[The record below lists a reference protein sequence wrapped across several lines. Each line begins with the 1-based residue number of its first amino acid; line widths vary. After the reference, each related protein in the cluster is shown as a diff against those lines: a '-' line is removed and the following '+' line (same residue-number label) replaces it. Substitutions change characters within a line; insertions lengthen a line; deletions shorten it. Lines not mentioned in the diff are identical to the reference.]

1 MARIKLEPPHWVD
14 FATELTIRVTD
25 INYGGHLGHQE
36 LIGLLHEARVQYF
49 AHYDQTETGRD
60 GEPGII
66 MNDLAINYRSEA
78 FLGETLQISMAGAE
92 PWRAGFDLYYTVNA
106 ISPDTGT
113 APRRVAVAKTG
124 LTFFD
129 YDARKL
135 ASLPAAWAARLT
147 RPLQDQA
154 V

>member
-1 MARIKLEPPHWVD
+1 MARIKLEPPQWVD

-36 LIGLLHEARVQYF
+36 LIGLMHEARVQYF
-49 AHYDQTETGRD
+49 AHYDQTETGRA

-66 MNDLAINYRSEA
+66 MNDLAVMYRSEA

-106 ISPDTGT
+106 LSATA
-113 APRRVAVAKTG
+113 APRLVAVAKTG
-124 LTFFD
+124 IAFFD
-129 YDARKL
+129 YNARKL
-135 ASLPAAWAARLT
+135 ASMPAAWAARLT
-147 RPLQDQA
+147 RPPQD
-154 V
+154 